1 VIIYPAIDLRKGR
14 CVRLQQGSADAE
26 TVFSDDPTEAARRWA
41 SEGAEWLHVVNLDG
55 AMDEPGARNLAALEQ
70 ILDAV
75 DLPVQFGG
83 GVRSLEDMDHLSE
96 LGVERVVLGT
106 VAVQEPQIVEEALA
120 HHGPERICVGI
131 DARDGYVAI
140 HGWLETSH
148 IKATELAKGMQ
159 ALGVQ
164 RVVYTDVRR
173 DGMLSGV
180 NLKATVCL
188 ARASGMRVI
197 ASGGVASLSDIR
209 RLKAHEQDGI
219 EGVIVGMALYRGA
232 ILLPEALKLAEKGE
246 E

>member
-1 VIIYPAIDLRKGR
+1 MIIYPAIDLRKGR
-14 CVRLQQGSADAE
+14 CVRLQQGAADAE

-55 AMDEPGARNLAALEQ
+55 AMNEPEARNLAALER

-83 GVRSLEDMDHLSE
+83 GVRALEDIVRLSE

-106 VAVQEPQIVEEALA
+106 VAVREPQIVEQALA
-120 HHGPERICVGI
+120 RHGPERICVGI
-131 DARDGYVAI
+131 DARDGYVAV
-140 HGWLETSH
+140 HGWVETSQ
-148 IKATELAKGMQ
+148 IKAVDLAKRMN
-159 ALGVQ
+159 ALGAQ
-164 RVVYTDVRR
+164 RAVYTDVKR
-173 DGMLSGV
+173 DGMLRGV
-180 NLKATVCL
+180 NVEATLSL

-209 RLKAHEQDGI
+209 RLKAHEREGI

-232 ILLPEALKLAEKGE
+232 IRLPEALELAAKGE